1 MVHRVPSLLRH
12 PMTTQLDHE
21 VMLAIG
27 RLEGKLDLLLQQRQ
41 AAQVELKEL
50 DHRVR
55 HLEQSR
61 SYIIGAAGVI
71 AAIVSALF
79 QYTLASK

>member
-1 MVHRVPSLLRH
+1 
-12 PMTTQLDHE
+12 MTTQLDHE

-55 HLEQSR
+55 HLEHSR

>member
-1 MVHRVPSLLRH
+1 
-12 PMTTQLDHE
+12 MTTQLDHE

-41 AAQVELKEL
+41 AVQVELKEL
-50 DHRVR
+50 DQRVR

-61 SYIIGAAGVI
+61 SYIIGAAGVV

>member
-1 MVHRVPSLLRH
+1 
-12 PMTTQLDHE
+12 MTTQLDHE

-41 AAQVELKEL
+41 AVQVELKEL
-50 DHRVR
+50 DQRVR

>member
-1 MVHRVPSLLRH
+1 MDKSFPALLRH

-55 HLEQSR
+55 HLEHSR

>member
-1 MVHRVPSLLRH
+1 MN
-12 PMTTQLDHE
+12 TQLDHE

-50 DHRVR
+50 DNRVR

-61 SYIIGAAGVI
+61 SYIIGAAGVV